1 MSRGSRCEL
10 GSGKPERAGPTIS
23 SYGRG
28 EVHPRSNCTR
38 MSKTRQGPSAR
49 SATSSR
55 DTRGD
60 RSRRLSDVS
69 RSRSRLTATEPED
82 GGASIVEKSRWIDKE
97 DVARRAE
104 PNREFVSGRSNRR
117 FPRDSTPTTD
127 LARDLGQDDRRHK
140 A

>member
-49 SATSSR
+49 SATSLR

-60 RSRRLSDVS
+60 HSRRLSNVS
-69 RSRSRLTATEPED
+69 RSRSRLTATE
-82 GGASIVEKSRWIDKE
+82 GWGASIVEKSGWIDKE
-97 DVARRAE
+97 DVARRGE

-127 LARDLGQDDRRHK
+127 LARDLGQDDRCQK